1 MCGICGIVR
10 FDGGPVAA
18 SAVERACATLR
29 HRGPDHTG
37 VWVESGQGVALGATR
52 LKVLDPSAK
61 ADQPLHH
68 DTGRFHLVYNGE
80 IYNFRELRDE
90 LIAAGERFVTDGDT
104 EVVLAACVRWGVE
117 GFQRFNGMWA
127 LAFYDSQERTG
138 FLSRDRFGVK
148 PLFYVADDNALR
160 FASELRAL
168 TTIDDWDRSVNP
180 QAVVS
185 HLQFGYIAHP
195 DTIYQSARRLAP
207 GCFVKFDRSGI
218 ESHTQYYELPV
229 SQTRLTPD
237 DYGEAC
243 VRLRRRLADAVVCRR
258 VSDVR
263 IGAFLSGGLDSSI
276 IVSHLA
282 EAIGRPVCTF
292 SVGYA
297 GQKSYDETA
306 YARIAANRFGTDH
319 HELVLTERDVL
330 DAIPGILDHLSE
342 PVGDSSIIP
351 TALLSQFAR
360 RFVTVAL
367 SGDGGDELF
376 GGYWRYL
383 GHESLAAYHRIPSL
397 LRRLMIEPLL
407 KGLAASKSSA
417 LGNRVRQFRKLLRA
431 DGDPP
436 SSPLAKGGTRGV
448 PCDRRSESTL
458 ARHVAWSRILSPEA
472 ESVLLDRSDVI
483 SCDRRMLETARR
495 MTAALNGNDP
505 LNAILAFDL
514 QHQLPADM
522 LQKVDLA
529 SMMHSLEVRVP
540 FIDPSVVEWAMAMP
554 SSFKVD
560 RGRRKRILID
570 AYRGHLPDVVLD
582 RPKQGFEVPIGEFFR
597 GPLRDMFFDTVTPK
611 AIESFG
617 VLSYPAIETIYRDH
631 AARRAD
637 HADLLFA
644 LLSLCWWRRRASH
657 G

>member
-1 MCGICGIVR
+1 MCGISGIVR
-10 FDGGPVAA
+10 FDGGPVGAG
-18 SAVERACATLR
+18 AVERACATLR

-37 VWVESGQGVALGATR
+37 VWVEPGQGVAFGATR

-68 DTGRFHLVYNGE
+68 DTGRFHLIYNGE
-80 IYNFRELRDE
+80 IYNFRKLRDE

-148 PLFYVADDNALR
+148 PLFYVADDKALR

-180 QAVVS
+180 RAVVS

-195 DTIYQSARRLAP
+195 DTIYQAARRLPP
-207 GCFVKFDRSGI
+207 GHYLPFEPNDAQSPIR
-218 ESHTQYYELPV
+218 YYEPHPNPQSLDP
-229 SQTRLTPD
+229 T

-243 VRLRRRLADAVVCRR
+243 VRLRRRLADAVVRRR
-258 VSDVR
+258 VSDVP

-306 YARIAANRFGTDH
+306 YARIPANRFGTDH

-383 GHESLAAYHRIPSL
+383 GHESLATYQRIPSL
-397 LRRLMIEPLL
+397 LRRMVIEPMLR
-407 KGLAASKSSA
+407 GLAASKSSA
-417 LGNRVRQFRKLLRA
+417 LGNRVRQFHKLLRA
-431 DGDPP
+431 GGGDP
-436 SSPLAKGGTRGV
+436 L
-448 PCDRRSESTL
+448 E
-458 ARHVAWSRILSPEA
+458 RHMAWSRILSPEA
-472 ESVLLDRSDVI
+472 EAILVDRSQVVTCDQRTLQAARQI
-483 SCDRRMLETARR
+483 SQGMDGSDA
-495 MTAALNGNDP
+495 

-540 FIDPSVVEWAMAMP
+540 FLDPSVVEWAMAMP
-554 SSFKVD
+554 SSFKID

-597 GPLRDMFFDTVTPK
+597 GPLRDMFFDIVTSQ

-617 VLSYPAIETIYRDH
+617 IISYLAIETIYRDH
-631 AARRAD
+631 AAYRAD

-644 LLSLCWWRRRASH
+644 LLSLCWWRRRA
-657 G
+657 